1 MQADYA
7 AYAKANGVL
16 PMPEGY
22 DPIQQVQINA
32 LINVY
37 VPRFLRTGLPILA
50 GLVLLVTVFVFLRR
64 RRRMRAL

>member
-37 VPRFLRTGLPILA
+37 VPRFLHTGLPILA
-50 GLVLLVTVFVFLRR
+50 GLVLLVTAFVFLRR
-64 RRRMRAL
+64 RRRMRSL